1 MGTDHTP
8 TGSVFD
14 ARLRDL
20 QTRADQETS
29 ERRRAERDLR
39 ERDAR
44 LAVNSDIARAMRDG
58 EPPGRIVQ
66 RVVDSLHTHF
76 PHFRSAYSTI
86 SADGVVAVDCSAGA
100 SEETWPD
107 ATPPVL
113 SSDTLGTLAEV
124 DLIANGATGDGTT
137 GAELPAALAA
147 GDVPV
152 VLQAPVRHA
161 TTLAGILSLGSMTPH
176 AWSPQE
182 RIMLREVADFLGVAL
197 RNAEATTRL
206 EDSERRFRQ
215 LAESSQAVIVLHQK
229 EGAVYLNP
237 EFVRLSGYAADELQQ
252 TSLWDVIH
260 PDDVPRIRDY
270 RGRWLEQQGTPTRSE
285 IRIVTKSG
293 DVCWLDVRASTFE
306 LSGKPTI
313 LVTGLD
319 ITERK
324 LWEQNLRAG
333 EERLRTLMEHLTD
346 GVSLIV
352 DGRWVYANPGLARL
366 VGCTTEELVGQSPIE
381 ILVPEDRTRG
391 LSRLQ
396 AVAAGGSV
404 PRTEYELLRRDGTSI
419 PILASSQCIELDGRP
434 AILSVVR
441 DLREQRQLEEQLRQA
456 QRLESVGQLAGGVA
470 HNFNNALAAII
481 GYSELIARQ
490 LEDTHPVLPDVRKVL
505 AVAEQSASL
514 TRQLLT
520 FSRKER
526 VTPTVFSINE
536 AIQAS
541 TALLEPL
548 MGDHVQFQTQLDP
561 VLRPVRADRS
571 QLEQVIMNLALNAR
585 DAMPEGGTLTLATTG
600 VTVTEDQ
607 ARLHPDARRGA
618 YSKLSVTDTGMGM
631 ARDTVARIFEP
642 FFTTKEPGQGVGL
655 GLSTVHGAVKQSGGF
670 VTVESELGR
679 GTTFGLYLLVYD
691 AGADQP
697 EVAAVTA

>member
-1 MGTDHTP
+1 MMGTDHTP
-8 TGSVFD
+8 TGSD
-14 ARLRDL
+14 
-20 QTRADQETS
+20 S
-29 ERRRAERDLR
+29 DLR
-39 ERDAR
+39 ERDLR

-58 EPPGRIVQ
+58 EPSSRIVQ

-76 PHFRSAYSTI
+76 SHVRSAYSTV
-86 SADGVVAVDCSAGA
+86 SADGVVTVAYSAGTEDPW
-100 SEETWPD
+100 SD
-107 ATPPVL
+107 ATPSVL
-113 SSDTLGTLAEV
+113 SSETLGTLAEV
-124 DLIANGATGDGTT
+124 DLVATGATSDDMTSPELSAASATGDVS
-137 GAELPAALAA
+137 AM
-147 GDVPV
+147 
-152 VLQAPVRHA
+152 LQAPVRHA
-161 TTLAGILSLGSMTPH
+161 ARLAGILSLGSMVAH

-182 RIMLREVADFLGVAL
+182 RIMLREVADFLGFAL

-237 EFVRLSGYAADELQQ
+237 EFVRLSGYAADELKE

-270 RGRWLEQQGTPTRSE
+270 RVRWLDQQGTPTQSE

-293 DVCWLDVRASTFE
+293 DVCWLDARASTFE

-366 VGCTTEELVGQSPIE
+366 VGCTTEELVGQSPVE
-381 ILVPEDRTRG
+381 ILVPHDRPRG
-391 LSRLQ
+391 LARLQ
-396 AVAAGGSV
+396 AVASGESAQ
-404 PRTEYELLRRDGTSI
+404 RTEYELLRRDGTAI
-419 PILASSQCIELDGRP
+419 PILASSQRIQLDGRP

-441 DLREQRQLEEQLRQA
+441 DLTEQRQLEEQLRQA

-481 GYSELIARQ
+481 GYSELIARE

-548 MGDHVQFQTQLDP
+548 MGDHVQFQTRLDP
-561 VLRPVRADRS
+561 VIRPVRADRS

-585 DAMPEGGTLTLATTG
+585 DAMPDGGTLTLATTG

-607 ARLHPDARRGA
+607 TRLHPDARRGA

-631 ARDTVARIFEP
+631 ARDTLARIFEP

-691 AGADQP
+691 AGEDQP